1 MTDLSRRALI
11 AALAATAAGPAA
23 AQDAPAR
30 PSFRFDDV
38 ARRARDL
45 AAAPFD
51 ASAPRLPEALARLD
65 YDAYRDIRFRPE
77 RALLADGGGPFRMQ
91 LFHLGALYQRPVTI
105 NVVRDGV
112 PIPVP
117 YQSSLFDLGRT
128 KLGQSLPVSLGFAG
142 FRLHGPL
149 NRPDVLD
156 EIIAFLGASYFRVL
170 GRDQRYGLSA
180 RALTV
185 NAEGAGGAEEFPAF
199 REFWIENPSPG
210 ADRAVIYGLLDGP
223 SLAAAYQFIVYP
235 GERTV
240 VDVRANL
247 YPRRPLDTV
256 GLAPLTSMFFIGE
269 NDRHHADDY
278 RPELHDS
285 DGLLMQTGGGEWIWR
300 PLRNPRE
307 RRISTFGDRDPKG
320 FGLMQRDRAF
330 EDYQDLEA
338 FYHRRPSYWVSPHEG
353 WGEGSVQLIE
363 LPTDNETHDNVVA
376 AWRPKEPIPPGR
388 EAAFSY
394 TVTAIG
400 EREGLHPGA
409 RVVNTYEARPTASGG
424 ASDPG
429 DPTTRRFLIDFSGGD
444 LAYYLADPKGLE
456 IVPSVS
462 AGRVTATS
470 LVPNLHVKG
479 FRAAIDVTLDR
490 PGRSADVRAFLRVG
504 DRTLSETWT
513 SPWIA
518 G

>member
-11 AALAATAAGPAA
+11 AALAVSASGAAA

-30 PSFRFDDV
+30 PPFRFEDV

-45 AAAPFD
+45 ASVPFE
-51 ASAPRLPEALARLD
+51 AGMPHLPDALAHLD
-65 YDAYRDIRFRPE
+65 YDAYRDIRFRPDK
-77 RALLADGGGPFRMQ
+77 ALLGEGGGLFRMQ
-91 LFHLGALYQRPVTI
+91 LFHLGALFQRPVTV

-117 YQSSLFDLGRT
+117 YQASLFDLGRT
-128 KLGQSLPVSLGFAG
+128 KLKQALPVTLGFAG
-142 FRLHGPL
+142 LRLHYPL

-156 EIIAFLGASYFRVL
+156 EVIAYLGASYFRFL

-180 RALTV
+180 RALAV
-185 NAEGAGGAEEFPAF
+185 NAEGEDGPEEFPFF
-199 REFWIENPSPG
+199 REFWVETPSPG
-210 ADRAVIYGLLDGP
+210 ADRAVIYGLMDGP

-247 YPRRPLDTV
+247 YPRRALATV

-269 NDRHHADDY
+269 NDRHHTDDY

-300 PLRNPRE
+300 PLRNPPE
-307 RRISTFGDRDPKG
+307 RRISALGDRNPKG

-338 FYHRRPSYWVSPHEG
+338 FYHRRPSYWVTPHEG

-376 AWRPKEPIPPGR
+376 AWRPKDPLPPGR

-400 EREGLHPGA
+400 EREGLHPGGRA
-409 RVVNTYEARPTASGG
+409 VNTYEARTTASGG
-424 ASDPG
+424 SAEPS

-444 LAYYLADPKGLE
+444 LAFYLADPKGVE
-456 IVPSVS
+456 VVPSVS
-462 AGRVTATS
+462 NGRVTATS
-470 LVPNLHVKG
+470 VVPNLHVKG
-479 FRAAIDVTLDR
+479 FRAAIDVKLDQ
-490 PGRSADVRAFLRVG
+490 PGQSADIRAFLRVG
-504 DRTLSETWT
+504 TRTLSETWT
-513 SPWIA
+513 YPWTA